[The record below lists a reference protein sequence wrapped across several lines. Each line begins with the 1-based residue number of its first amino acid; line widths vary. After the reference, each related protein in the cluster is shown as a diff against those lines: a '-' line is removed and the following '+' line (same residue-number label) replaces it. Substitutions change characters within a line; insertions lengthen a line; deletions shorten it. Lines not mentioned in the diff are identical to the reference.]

1 MQCNA
6 LHCITG
12 QVRSG
17 QVRSVQCSA
26 NCYNCHVQICIFLGN
41 VDNYAGG
48 LLLLGGYNAVLN
60 EGMTLLSRV
69 EIFGSSQDCTV
80 HSLAYPMSF
89 HASFVVNNQLAVCA
103 GVDGVSCVHGD
114 RYPSGAFCSATKQN
128 DKCHLL
134 NTKTQSW
141 EEGWLELDFYYVTI
155 LFGKIQGPVEQVNL
169 PTIGVY
175 VIQQDH
181 TSLQIYFLEAGSGH
195 RHWVWG
201 PNLQEQLFTCAFPVS
216 ETSFMIVAGKNRHI
230 FNTDIA
236 GPVSNSGWRSS
247 RGFHTARV
255 GAACAV
261 IGDKALVAGGQ
272 APDTRNV
279 YNEPNPNL
287 PLDTVDIL
295 DLKRN
300 TVHSQGGRMKKP
312 RINFQVKPKKLH

>member
-1 MQCNA
+1 
-6 LHCITG
+6 
-12 QVRSG
+12 
-17 QVRSVQCSA
+17 
-26 NCYNCHVQICIFLGN
+26 
-41 VDNYAGG
+41 
-48 LLLLGGYNAVLN
+48 
-60 EGMTLLSRV
+60 MTLLSQV

-80 HSLAYPMSF
+80 HPLAYPMF
-89 HASFVVNNQLAVCA
+89 YHASFVVNDQLAVCA
-103 GVDGVSCVHGD
+103 GIDGVSCVQGD
-114 RYPSGAFCSATKQN
+114 RYPDGFFCSITKQN

-134 NTKTQSW
+134 NTNTQSW
-141 EEGWLELDFYYVTI
+141 EEGWLKLDTYYSTTLI
-155 LFGKIQGPVEQVNL
+155 GNIKGAVEQVNL

-175 VIQQDH
+175 LIQQAL
-181 TSLQIYFLEAGSGH
+181 TSLRIYFLETGSGH
-195 RHWVWG
+195 RDWVWG
-201 PNLQEQLFTCAFPVS
+201 PSLEEQLFTCAFPVS
-216 ETSFMIVAGKNRHI
+216 ETSFMIVSGKNRHI

-236 GPVSNSGWRSS
+236 GPVSSSGWKSS

-312 RINFQVKPKKLH
+312 RINFQVKSKKVP

>member
-1 MQCNA
+1 
-6 LHCITG
+6 
-12 QVRSG
+12 
-17 QVRSVQCSA
+17 
-26 NCYNCHVQICIFLGN
+26 
-41 VDNYAGG
+41 
-48 LLLLGGYNAVLN
+48 
-60 EGMTLLSRV
+60 MTLLSQV
-69 EIFGSSQDCTV
+69 EIFGSSQDCKI
-80 HSLAYPMSF
+80 HPLAYPMFF
-89 HASFVVNNQLAVCA
+89 HASFVVNDQLAVCA
-103 GVDGVSCVHGD
+103 GVDGVSCVQGD

-141 EEGWLELDFYYVTI
+141 EVGWLELDTNY
-155 LFGKIQGPVEQVNL
+155 FGNIKGRLEQVDL

-175 VIQQDH
+175 LIQPGV
-181 TSLQIYFLEAGSGH
+181 TGLQIYFLEAGSGH
-195 RHWVWG
+195 RDMVSG
-201 PNLQEQLFTCAFPVS
+201 PSIQEQLFTCAFPMS

-236 GPVSNSGWRSS
+236 GPVSSSGWRSS

-295 DLKRN
+295 DLQRN

-312 RINFQVKPKKLH
+312 RINFQVKSKKFPCIVIVLIFFFSWSPSGTKFLL